1 MDGHFPSIV
10 LSLSSTLEDCCLSAE
25 FSSEFMCSYMSLF
38 AASSLR
44 RKLNTNSVRRRSLSP
59 YLHLIMEV
67 ACTYHRNDPE
77 EAGQA
82 GVHETSYCLQDK
94 PSACCPFTT

>member
-1 MDGHFPSIV
+1 
-10 LSLSSTLEDCCLSAE
+10 
-25 FSSEFMCSYMSLF
+25 
-38 AASSLR
+38 
-44 RKLNTNSVRRRSLSP
+44 
-59 YLHLIMEV
+59 MEV